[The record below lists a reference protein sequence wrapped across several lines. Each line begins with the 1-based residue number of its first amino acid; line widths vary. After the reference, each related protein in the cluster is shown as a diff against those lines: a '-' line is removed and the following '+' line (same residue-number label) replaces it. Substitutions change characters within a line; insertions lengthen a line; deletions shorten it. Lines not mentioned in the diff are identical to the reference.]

1 MNPVE
6 TLRRIS
12 GSSSGRFPSFT
23 EAHALK
29 ALELIGGGAGI
40 GRQQLSR
47 ELGLGEGTVRTLL
60 SRMKAAGLLE
70 TSRGGATLTS
80 EGRGLLERFG
90 ELISA
95 GEFPETEVTVGS
107 RNYAILVRGAGSNV
121 NRGIEQRDAAL
132 MAGAEG
138 ATTLVYDGE
147 RLIMPG
153 VEMEI
158 DPAILEHVLD
168 FFEPGREDV
177 VIIGSAQEPLD
188 AEIGAKYAAL
198 KLLERVTVAR
208 KA

>member
-1 MNPVE
+1 LNPVE

-40 GRQQLSR
+40 GRKQLSR

-107 RNYAILVRGAGSNV
+107 RNYAILVRGAGSSV

>member
-6 TLRRIS
+6 ALRRIS

-29 ALELIGGGAGI
+29 ALELIGGRDGI
-40 GRQQLSR
+40 GRQHLSR

-60 SRMKAAGLLE
+60 SRMKTAGLLE
-70 TSRGGATLTS
+70 TSRGGAMLTP
-80 EGRGLLERFG
+80 EGCGLLERFR

-95 GEFPETEVTVGS
+95 GEFPETGVTVGS
-107 RNYAILVRGAGSNV
+107 SNYAILVRGAGGSV

-132 MAGAEG
+132 MVGAEG

-153 VEMEI
+153 VDIEI
-158 DPAILEHVLD
+158 DLATVEHVLD
-168 FFEPGREDV
+168 AFEPGRGDV
-177 VIIGSAQEPLD
+177 VIIGSAREPLD
-188 AEIGAKYAAL
+188 AEIGAKHAAL
-198 KLLERVTVAR
+198 KLLERVADTR
-208 KA
+208 KP

>member
-40 GRQQLSR
+40 GRQQLSS

-70 TSRGGATLTS
+70 TSRSGAMLTPR
-80 EGRGLLERFG
+80 GRGLLKRFG
-90 ELISA
+90 ELIPA
-95 GEFPETEVTVGS
+95 GEFPETDATIGP
-107 RNYAILVRGAGSNV
+107 RNYAILVRGASNSV

-132 MAGAEG
+132 IAGADG
-138 ATTLVYDGE
+138 ATTLVHDGD

-153 VEMEI
+153 VEVDVDSTTVKHNI
-158 DPAILEHVLD
+158 DAFKPD
-168 FFEPGREDV
+168 KGDV
-177 VIIGSAQEPLD
+177 VIIGSGQNSLE
-188 AEIGAKYAAL
+188 AEFGAKSAAL
-198 KLLERVTVAR
+198 ELLERMHDL
-208 KA
+208 